1 MNTQTITTPDVFK
14 SRVAQRRIDERNMQ
28 RFINK
33 IEAALEGAIKKFA
46 VQNAKDQILSLT
58 VRADVDADT
67 FVAVSDLYRTAG
79 WHVDVTN
86 EALILTLPRCPEDE
100 YDSDEYGPDDDDDYR
115 N

>member
-46 VQNAKDQILSLT
+46 VQKQIFQKMIQEIQEL
-58 VRADVDADT
+58 
-67 FVAVSDLYRTAG
+67 
-79 WHVDVTN
+79 
-86 EALILTLPRCPEDE
+86 
-100 YDSDEYGPDDDDDYR
+100 
-115 N
+115 